1 MIRFSQS
8 VVLLAI
14 AFALA
19 GCGKDGGT
27 KDGAAKDGAAK
38 PAQAGAA
45 PAAKPAADPFTVE
58 ADAETLKWLESA
70 SPQGVEFREMLR
82 VPAAASVDETRVA
95 RIGASVTGRITDLK
109 AIVGQNVE
117 RGQVLATLNSTEL
130 STAQLSFL
138 KAYSAKLLA
147 ERAAQRA
154 KLLFDADVIGEAEF
168 QRRETELSQAQAEM
182 SASHDQLKVLGMSEK
197 GIARLEESR
206 TVNSQ
211 SFVVASISGTVIE
224 RTVAQGQVV
233 QPADAVFTV
242 ADLSR
247 LWVQAEVPEKQSDLV
262 KIGDTV
268 KVQIPALDNRSI
280 DGRIVFVSST
290 VNPETR
296 TVTARTEVDN
306 TDRSI
311 RPAMLASMLI
321 QDRPQQRLVV
331 PVDAV
336 VRENNRDHLF
346 VSSGKNRFRLVQV
359 DLGAESNGVRP
370 VIGGIKSEDTI
381 VTKGAFHLN
390 NERKQN
396 LQ

>member
-1 MIRFSQS
+1 MIGFQQCALMFALA
-8 VVLLAI
+8 VV
-14 AFALA
+14 LA
-19 GCGKDGGT
+19 GCGKDTGT
-27 KDGAAKDGAAK
+27 KDSAGK
-38 PAQAGAA
+38 PAQAGA
-45 PAAKPAADPFTVE
+45 PAAKAAADPLTVE
-58 ADAETLKWLESA
+58 ADAETQKWLESA
-70 SPQGVEFREMLR
+70 TPKGVDFREMLR

-154 KLLFDADVIGEAEF
+154 KLLFEADVIGEAEL
-168 QRRETELSQAQAEM
+168 QRRQTELSQAEM

-268 KVQIPALDNRSI
+268 KVQIPALDNRAI

-296 TVTARTEVDN
+296 TVTARTEVAN

-346 VSSGKNRFRLVQV
+346 VKSGPTRYRLVQV

-370 VIGGIKSEDTI
+370 VVGGIKPEDTI

>member
-1 MIRFSQS
+1 MIGFQQCALMFALA
-8 VVLLAI
+8 VV
-14 AFALA
+14 LA
-19 GCGKDGGT
+19 GCGKDTGT
-27 KDGAAKDGAAK
+27 KDSAGK
-38 PAQAGAA
+38 PAQAGA
-45 PAAKPAADPFTVE
+45 PAAKAAADPLTVE
-58 ADAETLKWLESA
+58 ADAETQKWLESA
-70 SPQGVEFREMLR
+70 TPKGVDFREMLR

-154 KLLFDADVIGEAEF
+154 KLLFEADVIGEAEL
-168 QRRETELSQAQAEM
+168 QRRQTELSQAQAEM

-268 KVQIPALDNRSI
+268 KVQIPALDNRAI

-296 TVTARTEVDN
+296 TVTARTEV
-306 TDRSI
+306 
-311 RPAMLASMLI
+311 AMI

-346 VSSGKNRFRLVQV
+346 VKSGPTRYRLVQV

-370 VIGGIKSEDTI
+370 VVGGIKPEDTI